1 MNPNRRRGADYT
13 HHIGLVTPKQI
24 PCLRPQLIIY
34 ILTVEKR
41 LFIHRPNGSE
51 VSTFVVPTHFF
62 AVFPRIRPS
71 IRPIFDQTI
80 AHTGLRI
87 FHPLISIVTAIVC
100 RWHSRFVRENG
111 IPRRIGRCL
120 HFTDKRPFICAI
132 IIKPASLIHV
142 T

>member
-1 MNPNRRRGADYT
+1 MDGAIANPMVS
-13 HHIGLVTPKQI
+13 L
-24 PCLRPQLIIY
+24 LLIIY

-41 LFIHRPNGSE
+41 LFIQRTNGSE
-51 VSTFVVPTHFF
+51 VSAFSVPTHFF

-71 IRPIFDQTI
+71 ICPIFDQTI

-100 RWHSRFVRENG
+100 RWHSRCVRENG

-132 IIKPASLIHV
+132 IIKPANLIHV